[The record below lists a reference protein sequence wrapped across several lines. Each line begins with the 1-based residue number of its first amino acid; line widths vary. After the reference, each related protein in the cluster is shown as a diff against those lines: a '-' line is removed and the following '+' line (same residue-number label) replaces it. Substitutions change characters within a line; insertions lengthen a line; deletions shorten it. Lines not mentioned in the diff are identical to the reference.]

1 LCKPSKLPGMLKTF
15 FLVLKI
21 ITSLNKI
28 TTTFILQA
36 EKPIPMLKKLLILT
50 AFVFFVSSSYA
61 QFYTSFLPS
70 PEFNSAL
77 EKIVSDFRY
86 NFKNIAGDT
95 LTDHG
100 EVEIYSS
107 KVTLPGAT
115 DCTVNKYHS
124 AKDTT
129 ASWQAVVYN
138 GEDYKE
144 AVKVYKNT
152 FRLINKSRIH
162 LIDRTFIGFEGKMEQ
177 PTDEVRF
184 TVSTLRL
191 QSDDVRYKRFSAE
204 VELLSTYTGFQ
215 VNINLSNKKPDN
227 ERE

>member
-1 LCKPSKLPGMLKTF
+1 MLKTF
-15 FLVLKI
+15 LLLLKI

-28 TTTFILQA
+28 TTTFILRA
-36 EKPIPMLKKLLILT
+36 EKPISMLKKIIIF
-50 AFVFFVSSSYA
+50 ASFVFVVSSSHA

-95 LTDHG
+95 INNHG

-107 KVTLPGAT
+107 TVTLPGTT
-115 DCTVNKYHS
+115 DCTINKYHS

-144 AVKVYKNT
+144 ALKAYKNA

-162 LIDRTFIGFEGKMEQ
+162 LIDRTFIGFAGKMEQ

-191 QSDDVRYKRFSAE
+191 ESDDIRYKRFSAE

>member
-1 LCKPSKLPGMLKTF
+1 MM
-15 FLVLKI
+15 
-21 ITSLNKI
+21 
-28 TTTFILQA
+28 TTTIILRI
-36 EKPIPMLKKLLILT
+36 EKPISMFKKTIIFASFL
-50 AFVFFVSSSYA
+50 FVVSSSYS
-61 QFYTSFLPS
+61 QFYNSFLPS

-77 EKIVSDFRY
+77 EKIVGDFRY
-86 NFKNIAGDT
+86 NFKNISGDT
-95 LTDHG
+95 LTNQG
-100 EVEIYSS
+100 EVETYSS
-107 KVTLPGAT
+107 TVTLPGT
-115 DCTVNKYHS
+115 TECTINKYHS

-144 AVKVYKNT
+144 AVKAYKNA

-191 QSDDVRYKRFSAE
+191 ASDDIRYKRFTAE
-204 VELLSTYTGFQ
+204 VELLSNYTGFQ